1 MNTEINEVENQ
12 PSNPILDIVASIQSK
27 LNEVNTVEPTTPKQ
41 TSNTDFSGL
50 DISKIVSMLN
60 TSNSKSDINLE
71 NKSISPNL
79 GGFDLNS
86 IMKFQNVLS
95 GMNSPDPRQN
105 LLSSLKPFLR
115 ENRQKNIDT
124 YISLLGV
131 MKAFNLFNGKDR
143 D

>member
-60 TSNSKSDINLE
+60 TSNSKNIGIHLIGFCADN
-71 NKSISPNL
+71 
-79 GGFDLNS
+79 FDLCFVIGNTN
-86 IMKFQNVLS
+86 FR
-95 GMNSPDPRQN
+95 RQAP
-105 LLSSLKPFLR
+105 L
-115 ENRQKNIDT
+115 ET
-124 YISLLGV
+124 G
-131 MKAFNLFNGKDR
+131 
-143 D
+143 

>member
-1 MNTEINEVENQ
+1 MNNDINEVEDQ
-12 PSNPILDIVASIQSK
+12 TSNPILDIVASIQSK
-27 LNEVNTVEPTTPKQ
+27 LNESNTEEVNTPKQ
-41 TSNTDFSGL
+41 NKTTDFSGL
-50 DISKIVSMLN
+50 DISKIVNMLN
-60 TSNSKSDINLE
+60 TNASINNTNAE
-71 NKSISPNL
+71 NKLNSTPL

>member
-1 MNTEINEVENQ
+1 MNAPNEIPND
-12 PSNPILDIVASIQSK
+12 SINPILDIVNSIQSK
-27 LNEVNTVEPTTPKQ
+27 LNEGTKEEVNIPVQETNN
-41 TSNTDFSGL
+41 SNLNNL
-50 DISKIVSMLN
+50 DISKIIDMLKTN
-60 TSNSKSDINLE
+60 KPSNQNSNS
-71 NKSISPNL
+71 SPLNAL
-79 GGFDLNS
+79 GGFDLGS

-95 GMNSPDPRQN
+95 GMNTPDPRQN

-131 MKAFNLFNGKDR
+131 MKAFNIFNGKDR

>member
-27 LNEVNTVEPTTPKQ
+27 LNEANTVEPNTPKQ

-71 NKSISPNL
+71 NKTISPNL